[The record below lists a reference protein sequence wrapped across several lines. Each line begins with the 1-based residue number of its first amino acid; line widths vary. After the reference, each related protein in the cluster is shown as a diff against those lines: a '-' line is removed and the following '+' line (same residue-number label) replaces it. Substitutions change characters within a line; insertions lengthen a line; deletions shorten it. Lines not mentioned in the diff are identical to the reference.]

1 MEKYSSLDLINIAIE
16 MEDKGNTFYKKAASK
31 LEDSEAKSI
40 FIKLADE
47 ELKHKERFKEL
58 QMVVIDEMAG
68 DKSSDFFDME
78 ASKYIDDLVHAS
90 VFPEDEDIDKFL
102 ENISGPLSA
111 INMALDLEKDS
122 ILLYQAL
129 SEGTKNRSTRETVL
143 SIIIEE
149 RKHISLLNSVKLNYR
164 NMA

>member
-1 MEKYSSLDLINIAIE
+1 MENYSSLDLITIAIE
-16 MEDKGNTFYKKAASK
+16 MEDKGNAFYKKAAAK
-31 LEDSEAKSI
+31 LEDGEARSI
-40 FIKLADE
+40 FLRLSDE

-58 QMVVIDEMAG
+58 QSVAIDEMAG
-68 DKSSDFFDME
+68 DKSADFFDME

-90 VFPEDEDIDKFL
+90 VFPEDEDIDKVL
-102 ENISGPLSA
+102 EGIREPLDA

-129 SEGTKNRSTRETVL
+129 SEGTKNRNTRETVL

-149 RKHISLLNSVKLNYR
+149 RKHISLLNSIKLNYR
-164 NMA
+164 NI